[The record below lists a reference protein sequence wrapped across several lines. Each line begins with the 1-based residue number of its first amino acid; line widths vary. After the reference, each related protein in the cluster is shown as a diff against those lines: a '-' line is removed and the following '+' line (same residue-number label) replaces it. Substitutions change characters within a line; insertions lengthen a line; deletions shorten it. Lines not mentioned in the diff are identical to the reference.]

1 MNGEKE
7 KKMARKEFLKNRT
20 MIAKV
25 TTILGES
32 IITKIEG
39 LLEKSLA
46 GV

>member
-1 MNGEKE
+1 
-7 KKMARKEFLKNRT
+7 MARKEFLKNRK

-25 TTILGES
+25 TTVLGES